1 MSDSDLSQD
10 IVIPPDESGNFKYLA
25 EIYANDATGARL
37 RDVRKGDVV
46 RIDSISG
53 WCSFSTG
60 SPMRT
65 LKKIA
70 SIAVPLVGGQL
81 SGVAKTALDTVKK
94 HGNFS
99 EDEPTKGK
107 VRNGYG
113 KVRGKDK
120 FAAKEGGII
129 VCMPAAG
136 EPIQADGGSHLDDD
150 AEKNG
155 RLPQYVKPRLRNR
168 CFFPCREDGG
178 IAEMEASKGG
188 TAWILVFDS
197 KHQDNDG
204 VYEVEFTV
212 IRN

>member
-1 MSDSDLSQD
+1 MSDSDLSQN
-10 IVIPPDESGNFKYLA
+10 IVIPPDESGHFQCLA

-37 RDVRKGDVV
+37 RDVRKGDIV

-53 WCSFSTG
+53 WCSFSDG
-60 SPMRT
+60 SLMKT

-70 SIAVPLVGGQL
+70 SIAVPLVSGGL

-99 EDEPTKGK
+99 QDAPTKGK
-107 VRNGYG
+107 VRDGYG
-113 KVRGKDK
+113 RVRGKDE
-120 FAAKEGGII
+120 FAVKEGGII

-136 EPIQADGGSHLDDD
+136 RPIQADGGSHLDDD
-150 AEKNG
+150 AEKHG
-155 RLPQYVKPRLRNR
+155 RLPRYVKPRLRGQ

-178 IAEMEASKGG
+178 ITEMEASEDG

-197 KHQDNDG
+197 RHQDNDG